1 MTTTKT
7 KYIPTIG
14 EKLYLSQHTG
24 NYWVDSVRNPYTVI
38 DVNDKEVTIQ
48 ECKLIFNGI
57 RYFDTLPD
65 EILEDPNG
73 EIKKLKWSNAKKHTG
88 WIYKDYPGDNY
99 PEIAHFGMWDYAP
112 YLN

>member
-48 ECKLIFNGI
+48 ECK
-57 RYFDTLPD
+57 TLTV
-65 EILEDPNG
+65 
-73 EIKKLKWSNAKKHTG
+73 KLKN
-88 WIYKDYPGDNY
+88 
-99 PEIAHFGMWDYAP
+99 
-112 YLN
+112 